1 MGKEKQGLKP
11 DIVVKNYWRN
21 NEQFADFFNA
31 VLFDGE
37 QVIKPDELED
47 MDTEESSVLEH
58 KEYAESIGASRDNVK
73 IRKKS
78 TTYDVELL
86 ILGIEGQESIH
97 YAMPMRVM
105 GYDYGTYKKQYDD
118 NAAKYKNEKGISRDE
133 YLSRMKK
140 TDKFVPVITV
150 VIYYGEKP
158 WDGAISLHGML
169 NISKAMEP
177 FVNDYKMHLVEAR
190 KNNLKLHNI
199 NNRDLFNLLEILL
212 DKRGKV
218 NETREKAINYAKE
231 HEVEKTVI
239 MTVAGAA
246 NCKMDYDMIAGK
258 GDADMCTVFEETRA
272 EGKAEGR
279 AEGRAE
285 EIIETGYEF
294 GLSEE
299 DILTRLQK
307 KLNIS
312 LQKAQEYI
320 SMFGKQTI

>member
-1 MGKEKQGLKP
+1 
-11 DIVVKNYWRN
+11 
-21 NEQFADFFNA
+21 
-31 VLFDGE
+31 
-37 QVIKPDELED
+37 
-47 MDTEESSVLEH
+47 
-58 KEYAESIGASRDNVK
+58 
-73 IRKKS
+73 
-78 TTYDVELL
+78 
-86 ILGIEGQESIH
+86 
-97 YAMPMRVM
+97 
-105 GYDYGTYKKQYDD
+105 
-118 NAAKYKNEKGISRDE
+118 
-133 YLSRMKK
+133 
-140 TDKFVPVITV
+140 
-150 VIYYGEKP
+150 
-158 WDGAISLHGML
+158 
-169 NISKAMEP
+169 
-177 FVNDYKMHLVEAR
+177 MHLVEAR

-218 NETREKAINYAKE
+218 KETREKAINYAKE
-231 HEVEKTVI
+231 HAVEKTVI

-272 EGKAEGR
+272 EGKAEGE
-279 AEGRAE
+279 AKG
-285 EIIETGYEF
+285 IIETGYEF